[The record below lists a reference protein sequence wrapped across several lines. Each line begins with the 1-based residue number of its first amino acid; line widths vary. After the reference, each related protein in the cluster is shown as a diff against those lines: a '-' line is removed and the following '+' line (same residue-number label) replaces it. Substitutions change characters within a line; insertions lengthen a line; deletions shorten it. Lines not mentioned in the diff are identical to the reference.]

1 MRRLLCALVPLLA
14 LAGGCGLSEDAGPQ
28 PIAPENLPPDLL
40 DPDAGSSTTLP
51 PSSGTDSVSVYFLE
65 AVGDEVRLAEVQ
77 RQVADGADP
86 GDRLVALLA
95 QPTEAE
101 ADQGLTT
108 SIPADTTLRAVPVL
122 DEEASELVVDLSSE
136 FLSIEGPELPKAFAQ
151 IVWTVSELDGVRQVR
166 FLVEGEEIR
175 AQNAD
180 GAEQEGAVTR
190 ADYIALAPR

>member
-1 MRRLLCALVPLLA
+1 
-14 LAGGCGLSEDAGPQ
+14 
-28 PIAPENLPPDLL
+28 
-40 DPDAGSSTTLP
+40 
-51 PSSGTDSVSVYFLE
+51 
-65 AVGDEVRLAEVQ
+65 
-77 RQVADGADP
+77 
-86 GDRLVALLA
+86 
-95 QPTEAE
+95 
-101 ADQGLTT
+101 
-108 SIPADTTLRAVPVL
+108 VPVL
-122 DEEASELVVDLSSE
+122 DAEDSELVVDLSSE